1 MTPEFKTLAL
11 TLLGKGILA
20 GKRLL
25 HAAKTKIPTHIQTLL
40 WFNIDARGAF
50 QETALFEVMSPHY
63 LWLSRWD
70 ETGDAAPERQPM
82 KEFPTNGFF
91 LWVIW
96 DAKLGARRY
105 ICLRASEFKDVF
117 YDIQS
122 INDLFALQDRAILK
136 RIRTFTFMDSIIHR
150 KDHKLMDAT
159 VVYDNGSKV
168 PILKPLLNH
177 LLEESIYIPKNLT
190 GNALLWLYLY
200 IHHALPD
207 SGELTAGKLVLTD
220 YELEERTIDLNEP
233 IFP

>member
-1 MTPEFKTLAL
+1 MDLKTLGL
-11 TLLGKGILA
+11 TLLGNVLLT
-20 GKRLL
+20 GKRLV
-25 HAAKTKIPTHIQTLL
+25 HAAKTHIPTHIQTLL
-40 WFNIDARGAF
+40 WFNIDPRGSF
-50 QETALFEVMSPHY
+50 QQTSLFEVMSPNY
-63 LWLSRWD
+63 LWLSRWND
-70 ETGDAAPERQPM
+70 DGDAQPM
-82 KEFPTNGFF
+82 KEFPTQGFF

-105 ICLRASEFKDVF
+105 ICLRATEFKDVF
-117 YDIQS
+117 YDIQT

-159 VVYDNGSKV
+159 VVYTDGSKV
-168 PILKPLLNH
+168 SLLKSLINH
-177 LLEESIYIPKNLT
+177 TLEESIYIPKNLT

-200 IHHALPD
+200 IHHALPH
-207 SGELTAGKLVLTD
+207 SGELSPGKLVLTD